1 MGKETDGMSTAEKLS
16 EGTSASGET
25 DPLLGKVLN
34 QKFKIISLLATG
46 GMGVIYRGEQLALE
60 RPVAIKVLT
69 PTNASSQIDPNFH
82 KRFFLEASI
91 LARLQHP
98 NIVTVFDYGRVE
110 NMEPERYFMAMECL
124 EGETL
129 FRRMRK
135 GGRLPPHEAMGIAR
149 QIARGLREAHKHGVV
164 HRDLKPSN
172 IMLVPGEDMG
182 ELVKILDFGLVKV
195 LADDSEELTQQGS
208 FLGSPRFMSPEQISH
223 GKVDLRTDV
232 YSLGV
237 ILYQMLCGKV
247 PFEATN
253 SVQILIAHLQ
263 QPVPPM
269 RERNP
274 EAEVPEALEG
284 FAMRCL
290 SKDPDGRPADMDAFI
305 RGLAECAQA
314 IGLSSSFGSTGLVT
328 IDSGASL
335 HAPTPMPPVKVMSAI
350 PSSSTAKAAGVEV
363 IAGNA
368 PVSAKAPTSADESSV
383 GAASRSAEPAPQG
396 RKGVVLVAVGVLA
409 AAAIGLGVLKLGSSN
424 STPAAPAPTQ
434 PAPASAAPQP
444 AERTSFVLM
453 IESMPSGAEVLE
465 DGQSLGNTPLH
476 LSITGESVRDQPRR
490 LTVRHEGYEP
500 YSIVQGPSDESVRL
514 VATLTKSA
522 EPVPTATAT
531 ATATPPPPPV
541 PRSTPRSTPKST
553 PSVEPTAQPQPRPPD
568 IRMER

>member
-1 MGKETDGMSTAEKLS
+1 MSTAEKLS
-16 EGTSASGET
+16 DGASSASGES

-34 QKFKIISLLATG
+34 QKFKIHSLLATG
-46 GMGVIYRGEQLALE
+46 GMGVIYRGEQIALE
-60 RPVAIKVLT
+60 RQVAIKVLT
-69 PTNASSQIDPNFH
+69 PTNSSNQIDPNFH

-110 NMEPERYFMAMECL
+110 NMEPERYFMAMEFL

-129 FRRMRK
+129 FRRLRK
-135 GGRLPPHEAMGIAR
+135 AGRLAAPDAMGIAR

-172 IMLVPGEDMG
+172 VMLVPGEDVD

-237 ILYQMLCGKV
+237 IVYQMLCGKV
-247 PFEATN
+247 PFEAQN

-263 QPVPPM
+263 QPVPRM

-274 EAEVPEALEG
+274 EADVPEPLEA
-284 FAMRCL
+284 FVLRCL
-290 SKDPDGRPADMDAFI
+290 SKDPDGRPANMEAFI

-314 IGLSSSFGSTGLVT
+314 MGLSPAFASTGLVT
-328 IDSGASL
+328 LDSGGTGRL
-335 HAPTPMPPVKVMSAI
+335 PTPMPPVRVMTAI
-350 PSSSTAKAAGVEV
+350 PAGPSSSSGGA
-363 IAGNA
+363 
-368 PVSAKAPTSADESSV
+368 TSTDDASL
-383 GAASRSAEPAPQG
+383 GAASRPADAAPQG

-409 AAAIGLGVLKLGSSN
+409 VAGIGIAMSQMRSGETAPPVAQPQAESEPEKKA
-424 STPAAPAPTQ
+424 PAAPPPVDRGT
-434 PAPASAAPQP
+434 
-444 AERTSFVLM
+444 FVLVV
-453 IESMPSGAEVLE
+453 ESMPSGAEVLE
-465 DGQSLGNTPLH
+465 DGKALGHTPLQI
-476 LSITGESVRDQPRR
+476 SISNSSVRGNPRR
-490 LTVRHEGYEP
+490 LTVRHDGYEP
-500 YSIVQGPSDESVRL
+500 YSIVQGPSEQSVRL

-522 EPVPTATAT
+522 PEP
-531 ATATPPPPPV
+531 
-541 PRSTPRSTPKST
+541 SST
-553 PSVEPTAQPQPRPPD
+553 PSAAPQAAAPAPVRPAPRTYTPRPQPRPTPAPEPPPPAPAPRPLD
-568 IRMER
+568 IQTER